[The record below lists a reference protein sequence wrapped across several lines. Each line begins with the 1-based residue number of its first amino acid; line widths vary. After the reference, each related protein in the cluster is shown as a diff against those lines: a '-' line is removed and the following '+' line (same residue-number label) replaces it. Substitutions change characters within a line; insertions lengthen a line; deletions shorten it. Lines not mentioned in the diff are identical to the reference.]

1 MGGKL
6 AVATGLLTGAVVG
19 GALVAGLVLL
29 APAPT
34 PPVLATPSPTA
45 LPSVP
50 ASSPPASPSFSPGPS
65 PSGLVPLPS
74 VSLPVPS
81 PSAAASGAVSAGDGG
96 FLVGQAA
103 PALSVKAI
111 DGSTISLA
119 ALKGKPVWVNFMA
132 TWCPSC
138 VDELPVMNGFAARFQ
153 ANGLVVVLVDVREDA
168 ATVKAFLT
176 SLRVVLPAGLDTTGA
191 AAQAWRATALPMHFW
206 IDKTGIVRDTAI
218 GTVGPDIM
226 AQGLGTILP
235 GVTVTP

>member
-34 PPVLATPSPTA
+34 PPVLATPSPSVQ
-45 LPSVP
+45 PSATPPSAP
-50 ASSPPASPSFSPGPS
+50 ASSSPSSAPS
-65 PSGLVPLPS
+65 SSGLVPLPS

-81 PSAAASGAVSAGDGG
+81 PSASASGGVSAGDGG
-96 FLVGQAA
+96 FLMGQPA

-119 ALKGKPVWVNFMA
+119 SLKGKPVWVNFMA

-153 ANGLVVVLVDVREDA
+153 ANPDLHASAEAQMVSGEFVIQKEKIKGRAGKEALVAV
-168 ATVKAFLT
+168 TIYQVKAGKIVKMWG
-176 SLRVVLPAGLDTTGA
+176 LRE
-191 AAQAWRATALPMHFW
+191 
-206 IDKTGIVRDTAI
+206 
-218 GTVGPDIM
+218 
-226 AQGLGTILP
+226 
-235 GVTVTP
+235 